1 VTPPTILEKIV
12 AVKKLE
18 VTCLRA
24 RESFEK
30 LRAKVAKSPPSRDF
44 RGAITTGAVAVIAEV
59 KRKSPSKGILSRD
72 FDPVGLARLYE
83 REGAA
88 AVSVLTDREFFGGE
102 KEDLTRARR
111 AVSLPL
117 LRKDFI
123 IDPCQVWE
131 SRLLGADAVLLIAGL
146 LETEELAGLLREAGE
161 AGLEALVEVH
171 GEEDLTKALAA
182 GAGLLGINNRDLR
195 TFVTDLSMSER
206 LAPRIPPD
214 RAVVSESGI
223 QTRADVERLTRA
235 GIRAFLV
242 GEALVSRKDP
252 GEKLRELLGK

>member
-1 VTPPTILEKIV
+1 
-12 AVKKLE
+12 
-18 VTCLRA
+18 
-24 RESFEK
+24 
-30 LRAKVAKSPPSRDF
+30 
-44 RGAITTGAVAVIAEV
+44 
-59 KRKSPSKGILSRD
+59 RKSPSKGILSRD

-131 SRLLGADAVLLIAGL
+131 SRLLGADAILLIAGL

>member
-1 VTPPTILEKIV
+1 MPATILEKIV
-12 AVKKLE
+12 AAKQVEARRLA
-18 VTCLRA
+18 T
-24 RESFEK
+24 RESLER
-30 LRAKVAKSPPSRDF
+30 LRAKAAKSSPRRDF

-59 KRKSPSKGILSRD
+59 KRKSPSKGILSRN

-88 AVSVLTDREFFGGE
+88 AVSVLTDRKFFGGA
-102 KEDLTRARR
+102 KEYLARARK

-146 LETEELAGLLREAGE
+146 LGTEQLAGLLREADE

-182 GAGLLGINNRDLR
+182 GAGLLGINNRDLH
-195 TFVTDLSMSER
+195 TFVTDISVSEH
-206 LAPRIPPD
+206 LAPRIPPG
-214 RAVVSESGI
+214 RMVVSESGI

-235 GIRAFLV
+235 GIRTFLV
-242 GEALVSRKDP
+242 GEALVSREDP

>member
-1 VTPPTILEKIV
+1 MPATILEKIV
-12 AVKKLE
+12 AAKQVEARRLA
-18 VTCLRA
+18 T
-24 RESFEK
+24 RESLER
-30 LRAKVAKSPPSRDF
+30 LRAKAAKSSPRRDF

-59 KRKSPSKGILSRD
+59 KRKSPSKGILSRN

-88 AVSVLTDREFFGGE
+88 AVSVLTDRQFFGGA
-102 KEDLTRARR
+102 KEYLARARK

-146 LETEELAGLLREAGE
+146 LGTEQLAGLLREAGE

-195 TFVTDLSMSER
+195 TFVTDLSVSER
-206 LAPRIPPD
+206 LFPRIPPG

-223 QTRADVERLTRA
+223 RTRADVERLTRA
-235 GIRAFLV
+235 GIQAFLV
-242 GEALVSRKDP
+242 GEALVSREDP